1 MSEQDRDRVEAHAPV
16 DRLGSQGVAQL
27 MGGDV
32 ADAGGVGS
40 VPQGF
45 GDAVVADRPVVF
57 EQKAIRAQSG
67 GPVVGDPV
75 VEQLLELWVQRDVA
89 VVVQFADRNSQP
101 VGGAD
106 LHDRVDGE
114 AEQFAAADAGAGEQF
129 DDQAGQR
136 IRVSAGGA
144 QQLGR
149 GGVVE
154 EARQRFVDDRKVAGE
169 HQRPH
174 RRVRVA
180 PFGDPGE
187 EAVQVDQR
195 VLDADPV
202 ERFAGGRPGMGAQP
216 RLERFDVLAVQV
228 GAAVPPRGGCRPAR
242 CRTGAGRCSM
252 CLTVLGRRLTV
263 TCST

>member
-1 MSEQDRDRVEAHAPV
+1 MRSPV
-16 DRLGSQGVAQL
+16 
-27 MGGDV
+27 
-32 ADAGGVGS
+32 
-40 VPQGF
+40 
-45 GDAVVADRPVVF
+45 
-57 EQKAIRAQSG
+57 

-75 VEQLLELWVQRDVA
+75 VEEFFQLRVQGNVA
-89 VVVQFADRNSQP
+89 VVVQLADRDPQP

-106 LHDRVDGE
+106 LHDRVDGQF
-114 AEQFAAADAGAGEQF
+114 EQFAAADAGAGEQF
-129 DDQAGQR
+129 DDQPGQR
-136 IRVSAGGA
+136 IRVGAGGA

-154 EARQRFVDDRKVAGE
+154 EARQRLVDDRQVAGE

-202 ERFAGGRPGMGAQP
+202 ERFAGGR
-216 RLERFDVLAVQV
+216 
-228 GAAVPPRGGCRPAR
+228 CRVR
-242 CRTGAGRCSM
+242 
-252 CLTVLGRRLTV
+252 
-263 TCST
+263 STATS